1 MKLEIFRRDMPSVI
15 STQTSKKQL
24 WAVGS
29 RGIFRYEPET
39 DSFFRYPPL
48 GNGHTAYIMHQDNS
62 GNYWI
67 GRWGRFVAILSYAQ
81 KGGHYKKHNI
91 AASNNKE
98 TGVESILF
106 SIEQDDTFGY
116 LWMLSYAGLHAF
128 KYTDAGTLEK
138 VDIDHLVDTHM
149 MYTRYAR
156 TGRAI
161 CGYLRMIWRT
171 LSF

>member
-1 MKLEIFRRDMPSVI
+1 MSPKLILFC
-15 STQTSKKQL
+15 
-24 WAVGS
+24 
-29 RGIFRYEPET
+29 
-39 DSFFRYPPL
+39 RYPPL

-67 GRWGRFVAILSYAQ
+67 GTWGAKVCGNSFPMHRKEDTIM
-81 KGGHYKKHNI
+81 KHNI

-98 TGVESILF
+98 TGIESILF

-138 VDIDHLVDTHM
+138 VDINHLVDTHM
-149 MYTRYAR
+149 MYTR
-156 TGRAI
+156 I
-161 CGYLRMIWRT
+161 CKDREGNLWLPSYDMAYTIFLR
-171 LSF
+171 